1 MMKYIFCIIAL
12 LIQPVFS
19 WYVYHKQDKKK
30 AALKMPM
37 LYYSVAYMV
46 VQLYVFFKFCSK
58 FPERYS
64 IYSYLIQAAILLGF
78 VIFEMILWGSNKYIE
93 DVDNK
98 EKQSIQDFKELIK
111 DLEICRVNVQD
122 TASKANIDKLY
133 ERMRYENPVSS
144 PKAIEENLRIKGLIA
159 ELADITDNTLFE
171 AKCNEIVKQLDIRKI
186 KNTNEVTKV
195 TSGNALSIPT
205 DELSENA
212 EFYPVD
218 VDGTEMEVIAVKD
231 STGTIRTAFNTCQIC
246 YDSGK
251 GYYKQEGDKL
261 VCQNCGNSFTMD
273 QVGEI
278 SRGCDPWPILDENKT
293 VTDEE
298 IEISYDFLKASADIF
313 ANWKKA

>member
-64 IYSYLIQAAILLGF
+64 IYSYLIQVAILLGF

-122 TASKANIDKLY
+122 TDNKANIDKLY

-186 KNTNEVTKV
+186 KNTKE
-195 TSGNALSIPT
+195 
-205 DELSENA
+205 
-212 EFYPVD
+212 
-218 VDGTEMEVIAVKD
+218 
-231 STGTIRTAFNTCQIC
+231 Q
-246 YDSGK
+246 
-251 GYYKQEGDKL
+251 
-261 VCQNCGNSFTMD
+261 
-273 QVGEI
+273 
-278 SRGCDPWPILDENKT
+278 
-293 VTDEE
+293 
-298 IEISYDFLKASADIF
+298 
-313 ANWKKA
+313 

>member
-98 EKQSIQDFKELIK
+98 E
-111 DLEICRVNVQD
+111 
-122 TASKANIDKLY
+122 NIDKLY

-186 KNTNEVTKV
+186 KNTKE
-195 TSGNALSIPT
+195 
-205 DELSENA
+205 
-212 EFYPVD
+212 
-218 VDGTEMEVIAVKD
+218 
-231 STGTIRTAFNTCQIC
+231 Q
-246 YDSGK
+246 
-251 GYYKQEGDKL
+251 
-261 VCQNCGNSFTMD
+261 
-273 QVGEI
+273 
-278 SRGCDPWPILDENKT
+278 
-293 VTDEE
+293 
-298 IEISYDFLKASADIF
+298 
-313 ANWKKA
+313 

>member
-12 LIQPVFS
+12 LVQPVFS

-37 LYYSVAYMV
+37 LYYSVAYMA

-78 VIFEMILWGSNKYIE
+78 VILEMILWGSNKYIE
-93 DVDNK
+93 
-98 EKQSIQDFKELIK
+98 DFKELIK

-122 TASKANIDKLY
+122 TANKANIDKLY

-144 PKAIEENLRIKGLIA
+144 SKVTEENLRIKGLIA

-186 KNTNEVTKV
+186 KNTKE
-195 TSGNALSIPT
+195 
-205 DELSENA
+205 
-212 EFYPVD
+212 
-218 VDGTEMEVIAVKD
+218 
-231 STGTIRTAFNTCQIC
+231 Q
-246 YDSGK
+246 
-251 GYYKQEGDKL
+251 
-261 VCQNCGNSFTMD
+261 
-273 QVGEI
+273 
-278 SRGCDPWPILDENKT
+278 
-293 VTDEE
+293 
-298 IEISYDFLKASADIF
+298 
-313 ANWKKA
+313 

>member
-37 LYYSVAYMV
+37 L
-46 VQLYVFFKFCSK
+46 
-58 FPERYS
+58 
-64 IYSYLIQAAILLGF
+64 YLIQAAILLGF

-122 TASKANIDKLY
+122 TANKANIDKLY

-186 KNTNEVTKV
+186 KNTKE
-195 TSGNALSIPT
+195 
-205 DELSENA
+205 
-212 EFYPVD
+212 
-218 VDGTEMEVIAVKD
+218 
-231 STGTIRTAFNTCQIC
+231 Q
-246 YDSGK
+246 
-251 GYYKQEGDKL
+251 
-261 VCQNCGNSFTMD
+261 
-273 QVGEI
+273 
-278 SRGCDPWPILDENKT
+278 
-293 VTDEE
+293 
-298 IEISYDFLKASADIF
+298 
-313 ANWKKA
+313 

>member
-1 MMKYIFCIIAL
+1 MKYIFCIIAL

-46 VQLYVFFKFCSK
+46 VQLYVF
-58 FPERYS
+58 
-64 IYSYLIQAAILLGF
+64 SYLIQAAILLGF

-122 TASKANIDKLY
+122 TANKANIDKLY

-186 KNTNEVTKV
+186 KNTKE
-195 TSGNALSIPT
+195 
-205 DELSENA
+205 
-212 EFYPVD
+212 
-218 VDGTEMEVIAVKD
+218 
-231 STGTIRTAFNTCQIC
+231 Q
-246 YDSGK
+246 
-251 GYYKQEGDKL
+251 
-261 VCQNCGNSFTMD
+261 
-273 QVGEI
+273 
-278 SRGCDPWPILDENKT
+278 
-293 VTDEE
+293 
-298 IEISYDFLKASADIF
+298 
-313 ANWKKA
+313 

>member
-64 IYSYLIQAAILLGF
+64 IYSYLILLGF

-122 TASKANIDKLY
+122 TANKANIDKLY

-186 KNTNEVTKV
+186 KNTKE
-195 TSGNALSIPT
+195 
-205 DELSENA
+205 
-212 EFYPVD
+212 
-218 VDGTEMEVIAVKD
+218 
-231 STGTIRTAFNTCQIC
+231 Q
-246 YDSGK
+246 
-251 GYYKQEGDKL
+251 
-261 VCQNCGNSFTMD
+261 
-273 QVGEI
+273 
-278 SRGCDPWPILDENKT
+278 
-293 VTDEE
+293 
-298 IEISYDFLKASADIF
+298 
-313 ANWKKA
+313 

>member
-64 IYSYLIQAAILLGF
+64 IYSYFIQAAILLGF

-122 TASKANIDKLY
+122 TANKANIDKLY

-186 KNTNEVTKV
+186 KNTKE
-195 TSGNALSIPT
+195 
-205 DELSENA
+205 
-212 EFYPVD
+212 
-218 VDGTEMEVIAVKD
+218 
-231 STGTIRTAFNTCQIC
+231 Q
-246 YDSGK
+246 
-251 GYYKQEGDKL
+251 
-261 VCQNCGNSFTMD
+261 
-273 QVGEI
+273 
-278 SRGCDPWPILDENKT
+278 
-293 VTDEE
+293 
-298 IEISYDFLKASADIF
+298 
-313 ANWKKA
+313 